1 MSRESSRT
9 RISLLRIPVYRPIS
23 IARIA
28 ALLLSISSVATV
40 QAENLA
46 YTATLVFTERE
57 AVAGALSR
65 PAWVEAETGRI
76 AVAESVVTETGVMPN
91 PVFAFSRD
99 RLGMAGGDI
108 TERSVQISQTLDLS
122 GRRSLRLDAANQRLD
137 AEKLDGRTRRLNAIA
152 EVRRAFAETLHR
164 DQIQSALG
172 LWLTRIEEASKVIAK
187 LAKSGEV
194 SGYDR
199 RRIERE
205 AQTARAR
212 LSVAQA
218 DTARSRET
226 LAVLTGKKRDEVM
239 HLFGDLLPDSTPS
252 LNEFQARLRQRPD
265 LESLLAQTEA
275 FERERQVAQRG
286 WVPDLT
292 VGIGQ
297 KTLEEPTRSG
307 SGAIIGVSF
316 SIPLFDRSQAA
327 QQRSQA
333 KVQTTRSEHAI
344 ALSKAEA
351 ELRGAWHQAD
361 ELRKAVLAYRL
372 EVSNGTQNLSGIAE
386 VAYRAGEA
394 SLLELLD
401 AYRTELD
408 FSATELD
415 LALRARLAH
424 IDLETL
430 SGVSSYE

>member
-9 RISLLRIPVYRPIS
+9 WRALLRSQVHRPIAL
-23 IARIA
+23 ARLL
-28 ALLLSISSVATV
+28 ALMVATIYFGAV
-40 QAENLA
+40 QAENLPL
-46 YTATLVFTERE
+46 TETLALTESA

-65 PAWVEAETGRI
+65 PAWMEGEAGRI
-76 AVAESVVTETGVMPN
+76 SLAEGVVTETGLMPN

-108 TERSVQISQTLDLS
+108 TERSVQVSQTFDLS
-122 GRRSLRLDAANQRLD
+122 GRRSLRIDAANQRLN
-137 AEKLDGRTRRLNAIA
+137 AEKLDGRIRRLNTIA
-152 EVRRAFAETLHR
+152 EARRIFAETLHR
-164 DQIQSALG
+164 IQIQTALG
-172 LWLTRIEEASKVIAK
+172 LWLTRIENASNITAQ
-187 LAKSGEV
+187 LAKAGEV

-218 DTARSRET
+218 DTARSRER
-226 LAVLTGKKRDEVM
+226 LAALTGKRPDEIVR
-239 HLFGDLLPDSTPS
+239 LFGDLLPDSMPALDALQT
-252 LNEFQARLRQRPD
+252 QLRQRPD
-265 LESLLAQTEA
+265 LESLLAQAEA
-275 FERERQVAQRG
+275 YERERQAAQRG

-292 VGIGQ
+292 VGVGQ

-307 SGAIIGVSF
+307 SGAIVGVSF
-316 SIPLFDRSQAA
+316 AIPLFDRGGAA
-327 QQRSQA
+327 QQRSLA
-333 KVQTTRSEHAI
+333 KAQTIRSEHTL
-344 ALSKAEA
+344 ALTKAEA

-361 ELRKAVLAYRL
+361 ELRKAVLAYRQD
-372 EVSNGTQNLSGIAE
+372 VSNGSQNLSGIAE
-386 VAYRAGEA
+386 TAYRAGEA
-394 SLLELLD
+394 NLLELLD

-408 FSATELD
+408 FSTTELD